1 MDELLKHLEKQIR
14 ELAGQHEQLKQDSQ
28 QLHHSKRLLQSKQQ
42 KAINQIETL
51 ISSLKSIEK
60 TS

>member
-1 MDELLKHLEKQIR
+1 MIMEELLEHLEKQIK
-14 ELAGQHEQLKQDSQ
+14 ELTGQHHQLKENSARE
-28 QLHHSKRLLQSKQQ
+28 KELLLIKQK

-60 TS
+60 TT